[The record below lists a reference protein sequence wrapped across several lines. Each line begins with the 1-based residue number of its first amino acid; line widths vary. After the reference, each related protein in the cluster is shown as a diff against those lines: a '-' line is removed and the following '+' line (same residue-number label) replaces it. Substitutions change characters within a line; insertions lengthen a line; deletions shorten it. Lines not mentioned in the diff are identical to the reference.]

1 MIGKTKFNR
10 NCSQWKWRRK
20 KIIINKKLIKRSLNY
35 DWRTIEFNQK
45 EVQVILTSLL
55 ELKLTHKREIDRGLK
70 NNQDVDYY
78 QKELLIIEDV
88 MQKMLV
94 RI

>member
-1 MIGKTKFNR
+1 MK
-10 NCSQWKWRRK
+10 
-20 KIIINKKLIKRSLNY
+20 
-35 DWRTIEFNQK
+35 TIEFNQK

-88 MQKMLV
+88 MQKMLDNFGKN
-94 RI
+94 IWEDL

>member
-1 MIGKTKFNR
+1 MK
-10 NCSQWKWRRK
+10 
-20 KIIINKKLIKRSLNY
+20 
-35 DWRTIEFNQK
+35 TIEFNQK
-45 EVQVILTSLL
+45 ELQVILTSLL

-88 MQKMLV
+88 MQKMLDNFGKN
-94 RI
+94 IWEDL

>member
-1 MIGKTKFNR
+1 MKT
-10 NCSQWKWRRK
+10 
-20 KIIINKKLIKRSLNY
+20 IK
-35 DWRTIEFNQK
+35 FNQK

-88 MQKMLV
+88 MQKMLDNFGKN
-94 RI
+94 IWEDL

>member
-1 MIGKTKFNR
+1 MK
-10 NCSQWKWRRK
+10 
-20 KIIINKKLIKRSLNY
+20 
-35 DWRTIEFNQK
+35 TIEFNQK

-78 QKELLIIEDV
+78 QKELLIIEAV
-88 MQKMLV
+88 MQKMLDNFGKN
-94 RI
+94 IWEDL

>member
-1 MIGKTKFNR
+1 MK
-10 NCSQWKWRRK
+10 
-20 KIIINKKLIKRSLNY
+20 
-35 DWRTIEFNQK
+35 TIEFNQK

-88 MQKMLV
+88 MQKMLDNFGKN
-94 RI
+94 IWEDLW

>member
-1 MIGKTKFNR
+1 MK
-10 NCSQWKWRRK
+10 
-20 KIIINKKLIKRSLNY
+20 
-35 DWRTIEFNQK
+35 TIEFNQK

-55 ELKLTHKREIDRGLK
+55 ELKLIHKREIDRGLK

-88 MQKMLV
+88 MLKMLDNFGKN
-94 RI
+94 IWEDL

>member
-1 MIGKTKFNR
+1 MK
-10 NCSQWKWRRK
+10 
-20 KIIINKKLIKRSLNY
+20 
-35 DWRTIEFNQK
+35 TIEFNQK

-55 ELKLTHKREIDRGLK
+55 ELKLIHKREIDRGLK

-88 MQKMLV
+88 MQKMLDNFGKN
-94 RI
+94 IWEDL

>member
-1 MIGKTKFNR
+1 MK
-10 NCSQWKWRRK
+10 
-20 KIIINKKLIKRSLNY
+20 
-35 DWRTIEFNQK
+35 TIEFNQK

-55 ELKLTHKREIDRGLK
+55 ELKLIHKREIDRGLK

-88 MQKMLV
+88 MQKMLDNFEKN
-94 RI
+94 IWEDL

>member
-1 MIGKTKFNR
+1 MK
-10 NCSQWKWRRK
+10 
-20 KIIINKKLIKRSLNY
+20 
-35 DWRTIEFNQK
+35 TIEFNQK

-88 MQKMLV
+88 MQKMLDNFGKN
-94 RI
+94 I

>member
-1 MIGKTKFNR
+1 MK
-10 NCSQWKWRRK
+10 
-20 KIIINKKLIKRSLNY
+20 
-35 DWRTIEFNQK
+35 TIEFNQK

-55 ELKLTHKREIDRGLK
+55 ELKLIHKREIDRGLK

-88 MQKMLV
+88 MQKMLDNFGKN
-94 RI
+94 IWEDFC

>member
-1 MIGKTKFNR
+1 M
-10 NCSQWKWRRK
+10 K
-20 KIIINKKLIKRSLNY
+20 K
-35 DWRTIEFNQK
+35 IEFNQK

-55 ELKLTHKREIDRGLK
+55 ELKLIHKREIDRGLK

-88 MQKMLV
+88 MQKMLDNFGKN
-94 RI
+94 IWEDL

>member
-1 MIGKTKFNR
+1 MK
-10 NCSQWKWRRK
+10 
-20 KIIINKKLIKRSLNY
+20 
-35 DWRTIEFNQK
+35 TIEFNQK

-55 ELKLTHKREIDRGLK
+55 ELKLIHKREIDRGSK

-88 MQKMLV
+88 MQKMLDNFGKN
-94 RI
+94 IWEDL

>member
-1 MIGKTKFNR
+1 MK
-10 NCSQWKWRRK
+10 
-20 KIIINKKLIKRSLNY
+20 
-35 DWRTIEFNQK
+35 TIEFNQK

-55 ELKLTHKREIDRGLK
+55 ELKLIHKREIDRGLK

-88 MQKMLV
+88 MQKMLDNFGKN
-94 RI
+94 IWEDLW

>member
-1 MIGKTKFNR
+1 MK
-10 NCSQWKWRRK
+10 
-20 KIIINKKLIKRSLNY
+20 
-35 DWRTIEFNQK
+35 TIEFNQK

-55 ELKLTHKREIDRGLK
+55 ELKLTHKREIGKGLK

-88 MQKMLV
+88 MQKMLDNFGKN
-94 RI
+94 IWEDL

>member
-1 MIGKTKFNR
+1 MK
-10 NCSQWKWRRK
+10 
-20 KIIINKKLIKRSLNY
+20 
-35 DWRTIEFNQK
+35 TIEFNQK

-55 ELKLTHKREIDRGLK
+55 ELKLTHKREIDKGLK

-88 MQKMLV
+88 MQKMLDNFGKN
-94 RI
+94 IWEDLW

>member
-1 MIGKTKFNR
+1 MK
-10 NCSQWKWRRK
+10 
-20 KIIINKKLIKRSLNY
+20 
-35 DWRTIEFNQK
+35 TIEFNQK

-55 ELKLTHKREIDRGLK
+55 ELKLTHKREIDKGLK

-88 MQKMLV
+88 MQKMLDNFGKN
-94 RI
+94 IWEDL